1 MAGAASPDSDISE
14 LLGIFLVIFNML
26 VGAALSTLER
36 RLISRHAHLRVV
48 LRNLYRELL
57 ILGLVSFLFVLYAT
71 IFEPTQEVFV
81 SFEFAHLLIFVLAI
95 FYTAVVFVTA
105 ATSLSMSRHWKAI
118 EAMDLLKYLMYK
130 SKFAELKA
138 MRTRHRGLVWRWLLW
153 WRGDVRRLMRYHE
166 AHTVLNFHDIRFQFL
181 YYRDLPAE
189 FNFSAYLRKIKSS
202 IFIKLVEPHW
212 TIWTVI
218 LTLLVVDLL
227 RRKYRPSA
235 TLDRAVLIGSALF
248 LWVMSEF
255 LRLKISRVHWALFKH
270 PATYYDEYS
279 AKISRGTTL
288 ADMPAV
294 SPAADAALRTD
305 SAGGSSG
312 AETSGHEADV
322 DITSDQD
329 SDLDIGRGN
338 LKFPELPPPPSANNG
353 VYLATAI
360 DISEPLPSP
369 PSSPGRWS
377 LDREAPP
384 APRKDLVLDMSGLSV
399 DPLPVPDGDSETR
412 TRSSIDMAR
421 RRKVTRRRPGV
432 PAVAVPTPSAASLLD
447 ELFQEK
453 KKGDTSKAR
462 LPRVVPAAGS
472 RRVAA
477 ERPAGPR
484 AGPRTPGATTDED
497 GSSAGASGKSND
509 TDSDALSNDSPSV
522 PSDEDDGGS
531 ASERYGSASA
541 RLPQRHSLELPDSS
555 RSLGR
560 RSLDAGPVGRGRGL
574 PWTPRAAERRSLEV
588 QRARQVH
595 RGGGGHVRRQS
606 ADAPPSSAGSSRG
619 VRRAASVLS
628 DATVSSARSSLD
640 GRSGA
645 GGSSRR
651 GGGGP
656 DSRRRSM
663 ELVLMSPPR
672 HELEARHKI
681 DGGLVGGDHSGRRLS
696 VDAKSVER
704 AAASSGRRRARE
716 QTPRAVGSS
725 SSAAESLRSSDTEGA
740 PSSTRDERVDDSS
753 ASSGGGVAFATE
765 EVEVRQSVEAPVNH
779 AMISRHQGVQE
790 AQEKPPRRDF
800 PAVLLLLIPRLRRR
814 ASPAE
819 KLFWFGS
826 HHLYLWLVEFN
837 LFSSTLLASIAVA
850 AYSTAAIKGK
860 SSIQSLDVAVLVL
873 SISGLAYV
881 LLRTAQSLKLY
892 TFVLNCAGLV
902 PEELALDA
910 IGEIKATRK
919 LRFSYCSDDDDESG
933 AELRGDGDGDE
944 EDSDGGERVGRAEA
958 REAVKERRRKFW
970 KFMATSSQAV
980 LEDRSD
986 AEANGGGSSHGGES
1000 VRGGSAAGV
1009 LANGANGRRSEEV
1022 LSRRQRLRAGLRRR
1036 RRREQREKVERRR
1049 AAEAVVSS

>member
-153 WRGDVRRLMRYHE
+153 WRGDVRQLKRYHE

-202 IFIKLVEPHW
+202 TFIELVEPHW

-235 TLDRAVLIGSALF
+235 TLDRAVLIGSSLF
-248 LWVMSEF
+248 LWILSEF

-279 AKISRGTTL
+279 SKISRGTTL

-294 SPAADAALRTD
+294 SPVADAAQGTD
-305 SAGGSSG
+305 SAGADSG

-322 DITSDQD
+322 DVTSDHD
-329 SDLDIGRGN
+329 TDFDIGRGN
-338 LKFPELPPPPSANNG
+338 LKFPELPPPPSANDG
-353 VYLATAI
+353 GFLATAI

-369 PSSPGRWS
+369 PSTPGRRS
-377 LDREAPP
+377 LDRGAPP
-384 APRKDLVLDMSGLSV
+384 APRKDVVLDMSGLSV
-399 DPLPVPDGDSETR
+399 DPLPVPDGNDETR

-421 RRKVTRRRPGV
+421 RRSVTRRRPGV
-432 PAVAVPTPSAASLLD
+432 PAVTVPTPSAASILD
-447 ELFQEK
+447 DLFQEK

-462 LPRVVPAAGS
+462 LPRVAPAASS
-472 RRVAA
+472 RQVAA

-484 AGPRTPGATTDED
+484 KGPRTPGATTDED
-497 GSSAGASGKSND
+497 GSAAGASSKSNH
-509 TDSDALSNDSPSV
+509 TDSDAFSNDSQSE
-522 PSDEDDGGS
+522 PSDEDDGAS

-560 RSLDAGPVGRGRGL
+560 RSLDAGPVRRGRIR
-574 PWTPRAAERRSLEV
+574 PWTPRASERRSLEV
-588 QRARQVH
+588 QRARQVR
-595 RGGGGHVRRQS
+595 RGGGGHVRHQS
-606 ADAPPSSAGSSRG
+606 ADAPPSSASSSRG
-619 VRRAASVLS
+619 ARRAASVLS
-628 DATVSSARSSLD
+628 DTTVSSTRSSRD

-645 GGSSRR
+645 GGSSRG

-672 HELEARHKI
+672 HELEARHML
-681 DGGLVGGDHSGRRLS
+681 DGGLVVGDHSGRRLS
-696 VDAKSVER
+696 VDAKPVER
-704 AAASSGRRRARE
+704 SAASGSRRGARD
-716 QTPRAVGSS
+716 QTPRAVGGS
-725 SSAAESLRSSDTEGA
+725 SSAAESLRSSVEEGTA
-740 PSSTRDERVDDSS
+740 SSTRDERVDGGS
-753 ASSGGGVAFATE
+753 ASGGGGAASAAE
-765 EVEVRQSVEAPVNH
+765 EVEVRMSVEAPVNH
-779 AMISRHQGVQE
+779 AMISRHRGVQE
-790 AQEKPPRRDF
+790 AQEKPPRLDF
-800 PAVLLLLIPRLRRR
+800 PAVLLVLIPRLRRR

-826 HHLYLWLVEFN
+826 HHLFLWLVEFN

-860 SSIQSLDVAVLVL
+860 SSIESLDVAVLVL

-919 LRFSYCSDDDDESG
+919 LRFSYCSDEDDESA
-933 AELRGDGDGDE
+933 AESRVDGDGDGE
-944 EDSDGGERVGRAEA
+944 GSDGGERVGRAEA

-980 LEDRSD
+980 LEDRSE
-986 AEANGGGSSHGGES
+986 AEADGGGSAHGGES

-1009 LANGANGRRSEEV
+1009 LANGRRSEEV
-1022 LSRRQRLRAGLRRR
+1022 PSRRQRLRAGLRRR